1 MRRLWM
7 RVSFRSGLIHSG
19 GSKGYAFL
27 IALDLDLDLV
37 TFPFSFFFFLVICYL
52 ALALVH
58 MLLFLVS

>member
-19 GSKGYAFL
+19 GSKGFARLMDSDL
-27 IALDLDLDLV
+27 I
-37 TFPFSFFFFLVICYL
+37 TFPFFLLFFLVTL